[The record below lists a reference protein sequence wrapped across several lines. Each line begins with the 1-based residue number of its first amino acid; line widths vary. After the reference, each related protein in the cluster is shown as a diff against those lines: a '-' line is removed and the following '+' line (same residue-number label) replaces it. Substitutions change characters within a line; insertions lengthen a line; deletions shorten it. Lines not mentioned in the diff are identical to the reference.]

1 MSIEVPVNVH
11 TEPEYDEQKSTWDS
25 CCLTCD
31 KVAVKYFIQIGVL
44 GSLIITSVIM
54 TIINEDCSSQRNW
67 SNLLTLCLGI
77 LCPSPIMK

>member
-1 MSIEVPVNVH
+1 MNSGVPVNINM
-11 TEPEYDEQKSTWDS
+11 DILNSDNKSTWDS

-31 KVAVKYFIQIGVL
+31 KIAVKYFIQIGVL
-44 GSLIITSVIM
+44 GTLIITSVVM
-54 TIINEDCSSQRNW
+54 TIENDECSSQRNW